1 MASRWIGSQALPNFV
16 RARTRALRL
25 IAALAL
31 AASGCADDKCKQEE
45 RVAIE
50 LTVRNTAG
58 RDVEVSAEL
67 DGRGEQ
73 SCDRISDLNVG
84 VEAGGRLYTCI
95 EQGGGT
101 YRVRVYEEDAVIYEE
116 DIEVEADECHIKKLV
131 RAEVD
136 LAAS

>member
-1 MASRWIGSQALPNFV
+1 MVPRRIGFSALAGFA

-25 IAALAL
+25 IAAIAL
-31 AASGCADDKCKQEE
+31 AASGCDDGKCKQEQ

-58 RDVEVSAEL
+58 RNIEVSAEL
-67 DGRGEQ
+67 DGGAEQ

-84 VEAGGRLYTCI
+84 VEAGGRIYTCI

-101 YRVRVYEEDAVIYEE
+101 YKVRVYEDDTVIYEE
-116 DIEVEADECHIKKLV
+116 DIEVEADECHIKELV